1 MIGPVGLGPK
11 QNLTRTRSEQHVTIS
26 SMNYRHNPK
35 VVVTDLENELVLLD
49 PQSKQMFS
57 LNAVGRTLW
66 MALPDGLEL
75 AVERI
80 HQEFEVGLEVARQDA
95 DKLIAELTRS
105 GLLEVT

>member
-1 MIGPVGLGPK
+1 
-11 QNLTRTRSEQHVTIS
+11 
-26 SMNYRHNPK
+26 MNYRHNPK

-66 MALPDGLEL
+66 MALPDGFES

-80 HQEFEVGLEVARQDA
+80 HREFEVGIEVARQDA
-95 DKLIAELTRS
+95 EKLIAELTRS